1 MKSLRILAI
10 FVCILAASSGKYPPV
25 QAQRL
30 PPPDSQIQMPSQL
43 AVSPYDPEFASDI
56 SGLNKHLEHTDGTLE
71 ELKKAM
77 GIQSEDIR
85 ELQTNMKWYMWIVGA
100 LIGGDMML
108 PRIREL
114 AKKLT
119 TSE

>member
-1 MKSLRILAI
+1 MTTSLRILAI
-10 FVCILAASSGKYPPV
+10 CVCIWAASSGKYPPV

-30 PPPDSQIQMPSQL
+30 PQPDSQIQMPSQL

-56 SGLNKHLEHTDGTLE
+56 SGLNKHLEHTDATQE
-71 ELKKAM
+71 QLKVSVGLM
-77 GIQSEDIR
+77 SEDVR

-108 PRIREL
+108 PKLKEI
-114 AKKLT
+114 AKKFA
-119 TSE
+119 E